1 MSKNITQYELLISC
15 PGDVK
20 REVEIIKEVVNKFN
34 SEFSKTLGI
43 MIQERYWEED
53 SYPASGDK
61 PQAILNKQFV
71 DDCDAAV
78 AIFWTRFGTPT
89 DKYGSGTEEEIEK
102 MIAANKQVFM
112 YFSDVAISTSETNR
126 EQYEKIQEFKKKYKD
141 KGLYWEYKTIEEFK
155 DLFYAHLTKH
165 FLTLSKVEEIENA
178 KTPELEVELID
189 VNAKQL
195 SYKFKNPDGLITY
208 RRLSEEDIFDAI
220 AEYVTIDDINEYN
233 DALPDEEVVNTFNKQ
248 QKLYENSQNNRYDF
262 KLLIGNVGNVK
273 ANEIYVDLY
282 LPPEILV
289 YNIDRVKLIKEPDKK
304 PDMPKNPI
312 WKAIQEKEKKKMKAW
327 MGKTDALTRADTLI
341 RQMSGI
347 NGLGIGTAYPIYTSS
362 PFKTCDFS
370 LPRAVDYS
378 VKDNEELTLH
388 IESLLHTREYE
399 SDKFS
404 LIFTTYGEF
413 EIKYSVMCE
422 EWEVPIEGQIKIK
435 VE

>member
-43 MIQERYWEED
+43 MIQERYWEKD

-165 FLTLSKVEEIENA
+165 FLTRSKVEEI
-178 KTPELEVELID
+178 
-189 VNAKQL
+189 
-195 SYKFKNPDGLITY
+195 
-208 RRLSEEDIFDAI
+208 
-220 AEYVTIDDINEYN
+220 
-233 DALPDEEVVNTFNKQ
+233 
-248 QKLYENSQNNRYDF
+248 
-262 KLLIGNVGNVK
+262 
-273 ANEIYVDLY
+273 
-282 LPPEILV
+282 
-289 YNIDRVKLIKEPDKK
+289 
-304 PDMPKNPI
+304 
-312 WKAIQEKEKKKMKAW
+312 
-327 MGKTDALTRADTLI
+327 
-341 RQMSGI
+341 
-347 NGLGIGTAYPIYTSS
+347 
-362 PFKTCDFS
+362 
-370 LPRAVDYS
+370 
-378 VKDNEELTLH
+378 
-388 IESLLHTREYE
+388 
-399 SDKFS
+399 
-404 LIFTTYGEF
+404 
-413 EIKYSVMCE
+413 
-422 EWEVPIEGQIKIK
+422 
-435 VE
+435 